1 MHPTFPQWYSRIKPQ
16 KKEYSWGEIRLL
28 LEKCWEAAR
37 PKEKMTR
44 SDKQNRYMWGVVYK
58 IIGDEVGYLP
68 EEIHQLMG
76 KQFLAYESKGEMFVK
91 STTKL
96 KTGEMEAYLENVR
109 RFAAM
114 ELGCVVPLPNETDF
128 SYEVK
133 P

>member
-1 MHPTFPQWYSRIKPQ
+1 MEPTFKQFFNKIKWRKSSYFWNELEP
-16 KKEYSWGEIRLL
+16 LL
-28 LEKCWEAAR
+28 KLCWDTAR
-37 PKEKMTR
+37 PPKKMTR

-76 KQFLAYESKGEMFVK
+76 KQFLSYESKGEMFVK

-96 KTGEMEAYLENVR
+96 KTGDMEEYLANVR

-114 ELGCVVPLPNETDF
+114 ELSCFVPLPSEYDI
-128 SYEVK
+128 K
-133 P
+133 PKGDI